1 MITVRL
7 YGLLRLDSGI
17 REMQMDA
24 SSVKD
29 VLQALSDRGIPKSKL
44 DGCVIL
50 INGISANKRSRLA
63 DGDTV
68 VLMSPVASG

>member
-29 VLQALSDRGIPKSKL
+29 VLQALSDRGIPKSIL

-68 VLMSPVASG
+68 VLMSPVAGG

>member
-29 VLQALSDRGIPKSKL
+29 VLQALSDRGIPKCKL

-63 DGDTV
+63 DSDTV
-68 VLMSPVASG
+68 VLMSPVAGG

>member
-29 VLQALSDRGIPKSKL
+29 VLQALSDHGIPKSKL
-44 DGCVIL
+44 DSCVIL

-68 VLMSPVASG
+68 VLMSPVAGG